1 MNPQRRQF
9 SLSLG
14 TLLAGSLLP
23 GRVLAAPESRQAL
36 IAAAWRGLNKSDPY
50 FAGVLHAD
58 WQARKLKIRHAV
70 PLPSRPHGLLPE
82 AGGGMIVTAA
92 RPGTWLMRCDGDGK
106 VVQQIAQEE
115 ASLQRFCGHAVIVR
129 DKLLTTETDHA
140 TGRGRIGV
148 RDLQTLKKLDDLDTH
163 GIDPHQLLLDGEGHL
178 IVANGGVP
186 RTLADKKHE
195 LQRMESSLVRID
207 TGTGKLLRQWRL
219 NDPRL
224 SLRHIAW
231 SHAPVDKDAYLGIA
245 IQAEHDRAED
255 RAQAPILAVLDGDR
269 LFAPTRAN
277 DNFGYAGDIAAAWDG
292 GFVLSSNQVGLAQLW
307 HPASGDRMTPVVKME
322 EAYAL
327 ASWQGSRPGGGVLVA
342 TALGLVR
349 SHPML
354 KPLVLPWPQ
363 PMALDNHW
371 SLISEA

>member
-9 SLSLG
+9 SLS
-14 TLLAGSLLP
+14 TSMLLAGAILP
-23 GRVLAAPESRQAL
+23 GRLLAAGESRQAL
-36 IAAAWRGLNKSDPY
+36 IAAGWRGLNKSDPY
-50 FAGVLHAD
+50 FAGILQAD
-58 WQARKLKIRHAV
+58 WLARKLEIRHAV

-82 AGGGMIVTAA
+82 PGGGMIVVAA
-92 RPGTWLMRCDGDGK
+92 RPGTWLMRCDADGK
-106 VVQQIAQEE
+106 ILQQVNQEE
-115 ASLQRFCGHAVIVR
+115 ASLRRFCGHAVVAR
-129 DKLLTTETDHA
+129 GNLLLTTETDHA

-148 RDLQTLKKLDDLDTH
+148 RDLQTLKKLDDWDTH
-163 GIDPHQLLLDGEGHL
+163 GIDPHQLLLDAEGHL

-186 RTLADKKHE
+186 RTLADRKHD
-195 LQRMESSLVRID
+195 LHRMTSSLVRLD
-207 TGTGKLLRQWRL
+207 TATGKLLRQWRL
-219 NDPRL
+219 DDPRL
-224 SLRHIAW
+224 SLRHMAW
-231 SHAPVDKDAYLGIA
+231 SHAPVDGEAYLGIA
-245 IQAEHDRAED
+245 IQAEHERAED

-307 HPASGDRMTPVVKME
+307 HPATADRMTPVVRME

-327 ASWQGSRPGGGVLVA
+327 ASWQSGGVLVA

-349 SHPML
+349 THPTMQSL
-354 KPLVLPWPQ
+354 ILPWPQ

>member
-1 MNPQRRQF
+1 MNPLRRQF

-36 IAAAWRGLNKSDPY
+36 IAAAWRGVSKNDPY
-50 FAGVLHAD
+50 FAGILHAD
-58 WQARKLKIRHAV
+58 WQARKLEIRHAV

-82 AGGGMIVTAA
+82 ADGGMLVTAA
-92 RPGTWLMRCDGDGK
+92 RPGTWLMRCDNQGK
-106 VVQQIAQEE
+106 VVQQIAQDDS
-115 ASLQRFCGHAVIVR
+115 SLLRFCGHAIVVR
-129 DKLLTTETDHA
+129 DRLLLTTETDHA

-148 RDLQTLKKLDDLDTH
+148 RDLQTLKKIDDWDTH

-186 RTLADKKHE
+186 RTLADKKHD

-207 TGTGKLLRQWRL
+207 TNTGKLLQQWRL
-219 NDPRL
+219 DDPRL

-231 SHAPVDKDAYLGIA
+231 SHAPADGDACLGVA

-255 RAQAPILAVLDGDR
+255 RAQAPILAVLDGGR
-269 LFAPTRAN
+269 LFTPTRAN
-277 DNFGYAGDIAAAWDG
+277 DNFGYAGDIAAAWSG

-307 HPASGDRMTPVVKME
+307 HPATADRMTPVVKME

-327 ASWQGSRPGGGVLVA
+327 ASWQSGGVLVA

-349 SHPML
+349 THPTM
-354 KPLVLPWPQ
+354 KSMILPWPQ